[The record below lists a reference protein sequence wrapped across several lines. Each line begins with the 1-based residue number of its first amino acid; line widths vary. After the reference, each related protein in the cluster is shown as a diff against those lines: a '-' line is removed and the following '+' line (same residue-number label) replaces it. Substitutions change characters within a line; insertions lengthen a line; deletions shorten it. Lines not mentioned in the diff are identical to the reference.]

1 MLKDRSAVALY
12 DAGTGDPILVGT
24 KTAANSIPVTLASDE
39 WLTTRPSTGTQSIV
53 ADAATSTTILAAN
66 ASRKGASVYNDST
79 EALYLLVGAGTAS
92 PTVFTAL
99 VSPGGYYE
107 VPFGYTGILV
117 GIWAANASGSA
128 RVMEFT

>member
-1 MLKDRSAVALY
+1 MLKDRVAVALY
-12 DAGTGDPILVGT
+12 DPTSGDPITLGP

-39 WLTTRPSTGTQSIV
+39 TLTTRPGTGTQSIV

-66 ASRKGASVYNDST
+66 TARKGASVFNDST
-79 EALYLLVGAGTAS
+79 EVLYLLVGAGTAS
-92 PTVFTAL
+92 ATVFS
-99 VSPGGYYE
+99 VKMQPSDYFE

-128 RVMEFT
+128 RVMEYT